1 MSRKS
6 IVCLFA
12 VLLLAGCGRSPLG
25 TGYAVTYPEQLR
37 DSNAQTFSYTHF
49 LRLVMAHDSVK
60 PRFERARDLCLRDA
74 ALGCKLIAAAISVN
88 DNAYVTGDQASL
100 AVALPHDKVA
110 VFEKALLEPLPQ
122 DGSDKVSVQSRT
134 TSAENV
140 TTEASDTD
148 RKITQLTAYRD
159 KLAVLAKRSD
169 LSVADLMKVEAEL
182 SKVEGDLDAAL
193 SDKRDVG
200 RTHRQRTADGFIGR
214 ETGPLRAHRAGLA
227 QCGRY
232 IRREH
237 RERNRFFDPRH
248 SMAADRRRRSV
259 PGFALLAVV
268 PPQESGRIT

>member
-6 IVCLFA
+6 IICLFA

-37 DSNAQTFSYTHF
+37 DSNVQTFSYTHF

-60 PRFERARDLCLRDA
+60 PRFERARDLCLRDT

-88 DNAYVTGDQASL
+88 DSAYVTGDQASL

-110 VFEKALLEPLPQ
+110 VFEKALLESLPQ
-122 DGSDKVSVQSRT
+122 DGSDKVSVRSRT

-159 KLAVLAKRSD
+159 KLAALAKRSD

-193 SDKRDVG
+193 SDKRNVG
-200 RTHRQRTADGFIGR
+200 ERVAKERLTVSLGEKQALDAPIARVWHNAVDTFVESTANAIDFLIR
-214 ETGPLRAHRAGLA
+214 IIPWLPIIAGGVFLISLFW
-227 QCGRY
+227 RWF
-232 IRREH
+232 RRKKV
-237 RERNRFFDPRH
+237 
-248 SMAADRRRRSV
+248 AA
-259 PGFALLAVV
+259 
-268 PPQESGRIT
+268 

>member
-200 RTHRQRTADGFIGR
+200 ERIAKERLTVSLGEKQALSAPIARVWHNAVDTFVESTANAIDFLIR
-214 ETGPLRAHRAGLA
+214 VIPWLPIVAGGVFLVSLFW
-227 QCGRY
+227 RW
-232 IRREH
+232 
-237 RERNRFFDPRH
+237 F
-248 SMAADRRRRSV
+248 RRRK
-259 PGFALLAVV
+259 AA
-268 PPQESGRIT
+268 E